1 MLKKILLDDL
11 HMKPPLQ
18 INLVNQCRSTSSRC
32 RMNPHLLI
40 SESAINTNKFRKTI
54 SSLGQKNLKEL
65 SGSIQP
71 KQDAEAKAHKNDL
84 RKRET

>member
-1 MLKKILLDDL
+1 
-11 HMKPPLQ
+11 
-18 INLVNQCRSTSSRC
+18 
-32 RMNPHLLI
+32 MNPHLLI